1 MFKKEDKLKN
11 NQATFSIVSEEVKK
25 SSTDTNSAAK
35 DGNTIIGQNISIEG
49 SIRGEENIV
58 LEGHIKGDIE
68 LEKHD
73 FIVASKGRFEGE
85 IRAQNLNISGLVMGN
100 VKIKGKVEL
109 TKEADFIGDIRAK
122 NFLMEE
128 GAYFKGSI
136 ELDRE
141 PNRKELLM
149 QKAIP
154 IQAQPSL
161 KDPSHKPD

>member
-1 MFKKEDKLKN
+1 MFKKEDKLNN
-11 NQATFSIVSEEVKK
+11 NQERFSIVSEAVKS
-25 SSTDTNSAAK
+25 SSTDTKSTAE
-35 DGNTIIGQNISIEG
+35 DRNTIIGQNISIEG

-85 IRAQNLNISGLVMGN
+85 IRAQNVNISGLVMGN
-100 VKIKGKVEL
+100 VKTKGNVQL
-109 TKEADFIGDIRAK
+109 TKEADYIGDIRAK

-141 PNRKELLM
+141 PNRKELLV

-154 IQAQPSL
+154 IQAQPSV
-161 KDPSHKPD
+161 KDPNHKPD